1 MKKLEFNVSKQN
13 NVDTIKYELSAADV
27 YDDRAADK
35 ASQLANIIPFQ
46 YSDVDGKRS
55 FTSYAHEDTTLSVMY
70 KSTLSKKDVLCLMS
84 GLCAAFEIGAQGIP
98 VSYIVKDSDYI
109 FINKETLAVKCIIVP
124 IKQDVMPLAEIPAF
138 FRTVVSN
145 MRFSEADKD
154 NYVAE
159 LITQINADDF
169 SVSKLKGLIDGQ
181 LEKMGLFISKDNGLM
196 NMTDNSEPKAAPKDV
211 KVNKLGVMAA
221 NMQMNQPMMGQPQ
234 MAPQM
239 NQPMMGQPGMMP
251 QMNQP
256 MGQPQMAPQ
265 APRPMGQPGMM
276 PQMNQPMGQPQMAPQ
291 APKPMGQPG
300 MMPQMNQP
308 MGQPQMAPQAP
319 KPMGQPGM
327 MPQMNQPMGQPQM
340 APQAPK
346 PMGQPGMMPQMNQP
360 MGQPQMAPQAP
371 KPMGQPGM
379 MPQMNQPMGQPGM
392 MPQMNQPMGQP
403 QMAPQ
408 APQPVGQPGMMPQM
422 NQPMMGQPQMTPQY
436 PTPVEEKSEEPVA
449 EPAPEVKEEPVAE
462 PVPEVKEEP
471 VAEPAPEV
479 KEEPVVAPT
488 PAPMAPQPVAPAP
501 APVAPQPVAPT
512 PAPVAPTPKTEEP
525 PVTPRVEAPQPVTP
539 PIMANSVK
547 PVEDKPEEDKP
558 ATGTPVMMGGQNGL
572 VGQLGTKPIPHIV
585 RKKTGETINITKS
598 EFSIGKS
605 KTKADYAIEDNTAI
619 SRVHCIIVQKDGVN
633 YIKDN
638 GSTNHTY
645 INGVELQPGK
655 EVLLKNKTVI
665 QMGDEEFTFLLR
677 KGE

>member
-221 NMQMNQPMMGQPQ
+221 NMQMNQPMMGQ
-234 MAPQM
+234 
-239 NQPMMGQPGMMP
+239 
-251 QMNQP
+251 
-256 MGQPQMAPQ
+256 
-265 APRPMGQPGMM
+265 
-276 PQMNQPMGQPQMAPQ
+276 
-291 APKPMGQPG
+291 
-300 MMPQMNQP
+300 
-308 MGQPQMAPQAP
+308 
-319 KPMGQPGM
+319 
-327 MPQMNQPMGQPQM
+327 
-340 APQAPK
+340 
-346 PMGQPGMMPQMNQP
+346 
-360 MGQPQMAPQAP
+360 
-371 KPMGQPGM
+371 
-379 MPQMNQPMGQPGM
+379 
-392 MPQMNQPMGQP
+392 
-403 QMAPQ
+403 
-408 APQPVGQPGMMPQM
+408 PQM

>member
-360 MGQPQMAPQAP
+360 MGQP
-371 KPMGQPGM
+371 
-379 MPQMNQPMGQPGM
+379 GM

-525 PVTPRVEAPQPVTP
+525 PVTPRVEAPQSVTP